1 LSFNK
6 VATVPKYGKQASKL
20 LALFA
25 FLNPDGILIDFLNC
39 GSSGLSFELRE
50 IVDDKLVFHEA
61 IGLLHK
67 FSLIGRAKGAITVHR
82 MVQAVLKDNL
92 PEPELKSY
100 VSEAVELCDSAW
112 PEGWDMRERCRV
124 LQSQVVE
131 PAFGAA
137 NLVPSVRAAVTIL
150 RIAHFLYQ
158 DGKLKDSERLNVR
171 GYEILQELLG
181 EEHPDTLTSTNN
193 LAATYSDQ
201 GKLEDAAELEER
213 VLELQRRILGEEH
226 PDTLMSMGSLGLFYH
241 SQGRMT
247 EASSLM
253 RQSVDGSRK
262 VLGDEHPDT
271 VRRKNMLHSWINS
284 SSEESE

>member
-1 LSFNK
+1 MSFNK

-61 IGLLHK
+61 IGLLHQ
-67 FSLIGRAKGAITVHR
+67 FSLIGRAKDAITVHR
-82 MVQAVLKDNL
+82 IVQAVLKDNL

-100 VSEAVELCDSAW
+100 VSEAVELCDAAW
-112 PEGWDMRERCRV
+112 PGGWDIMQERCRV

-137 NLVPSVRAAVTIL
+137 NLVPSVRAAVTIC
-150 RIAHFLYQ
+150 RIAQFLWQ

-181 EEHPDTLTSTNN
+181 EEHPDTLTSMNN
-193 LAATYSDQ
+193 LAATYWRQ
-201 GKLEDAAELEER
+201 RKLEDAADLYEKTLER
-213 VLELQRRILGEEH
+213 QRRILGEEH
-226 PDTLMSMGSLGLFYH
+226 PDTLTSMHNLATTY
-241 SQGRMT
+241 R
-247 EASSLM
+247 
-253 RQSVDGSRK
+253 
-262 VLGDEHPDT
+262 
-271 VRRKNMLHSWINS
+271 
-284 SSEESE
+284 